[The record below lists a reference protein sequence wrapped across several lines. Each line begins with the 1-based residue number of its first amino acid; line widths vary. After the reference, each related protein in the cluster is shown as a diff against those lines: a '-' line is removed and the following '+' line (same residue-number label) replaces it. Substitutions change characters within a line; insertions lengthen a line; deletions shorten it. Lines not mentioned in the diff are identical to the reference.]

1 MNILVNDLRNDAAY
15 ESCYAAGRRRVP
27 VTQAVRVASTMSEQ
41 NINHKQLLVEVIHTI
56 VAMMNN
62 RFEDIKSFSFI
73 YSVNPKIFTKWQN
86 GIPSEVLQQLREMY
100 GSLFDIPIYSLEYQL
115 MFIYKDQDFQKD
127 NPMELLK
134 YIFEMNIQGCIPQ
147 VVKLMKLNGVIAVSN
162 ASAERSFFM
171 LG

>member
-1 MNILVNDLRNDAAY
+1 M
-15 ESCYAAGRRRVP
+15 
-27 VTQAVRVASTMSEQ
+27 
-41 NINHKQLLVEVIHTI
+41 
-56 VAMMNN
+56 
-62 RFEDIKSFSFI
+62 
-73 YSVNPKIFTKWQN
+73 
-86 GIPSEVLQQLREMY
+86 LQQLREMY

-134 YIFEMNIQGCIPQ
+134 YIFEMNMQGCIPQ